1 MFISLLNL
9 SKLMSLIQN
18 NGIPALYGVINN
30 RSLIWRK
37 VYAAVAASGFICVT
51 AEGGLPACIME
62 TLAVDEGHPVLHG
75 CLVSILLT
83 GKGEGACLVG
93 DGVSACVGGTLRC
106 RKAAD
111 DVRFHFVTN
120 QPSHKQAHG

>member
-1 MFISLLNL
+1 
-9 SKLMSLIQN
+9 
-18 NGIPALYGVINN
+18 
-30 RSLIWRK
+30 
-37 VYAAVAASGFICVT
+37 
-51 AEGGLPACIME
+51 ME

-111 DVRFHFVTN
+111 DVRFRN
-120 QPSHKQAHG
+120 QRAILVQPQMLLRQTDLNIVIR